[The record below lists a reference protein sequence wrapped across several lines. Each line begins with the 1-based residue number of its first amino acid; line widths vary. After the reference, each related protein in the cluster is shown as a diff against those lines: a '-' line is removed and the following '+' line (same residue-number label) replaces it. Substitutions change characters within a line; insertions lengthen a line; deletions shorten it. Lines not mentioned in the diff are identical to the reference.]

1 MLDDVACLA
10 YLAASTP
17 VSLPS
22 PAPWERPTPGRGD
35 EPAILRVVQAMG
47 DYAERLAAVALVFAC
62 REDAASVAFIELAAA
77 AEARI
82 ELLAS

>member
-10 YLAASTP
+10 YLAPSAAAS
-17 VSLPS
+17 VQQAPS
-22 PAPWERPTPGRGD
+22 EPPAARRSD
-35 EPAILRVVQAMG
+35 EPPVMRAVQAMR
-47 DYAERLAAVALVFAC
+47 DYAERLAAVALVFAY
-62 REDAASVAFIELAAA
+62 REDDASVAFIELAAA